1 MRRLREQ
8 PRMTVATVGGLVCLV
23 LIGIAIGTLAAPSDA
38 HRARAAE
45 TRLVPTSHALP
56 ERQRELRA
64 AVARVENAES
74 ARARAEKE
82 LTTLRRTNQRLR
94 NDLRAANRPRHRR
107 QRKP

>member
-8 PRMTVATVGGLVCLV
+8 PRMTAATIGGLLCLV
-23 LIGIAIGTLAAPSDA
+23 LIGIAIGTLAAPSDD

-45 TRLVPTSHALP
+45 TRLASASAALTA
-56 ERQRELRA
+56 RRRELRA
-64 AVARVENAES
+64 AVARAEQAES

-94 NDLRAANRPRHRR
+94 RDLRPANRPRHRR